1 MCGVMPVIAGV
12 MGFLQYRQ
20 QQEAAGNQASMYRA
34 QAEAAE
40 QNARVENRKQ
50 EQIADQYAQQAEK
63 LRARQRIAAGRASA
77 SAGAAGIASGSGS
90 VLDILSSSEDA
101 YREDQANLL
110 NNQRNDNYA
119 SRVNQSNYLN
129 QAGSY
134 RASAKSVERQA
145 KWNGI
150 STILGTAA
158 SIVTGQS
165 FGGGQSAPAA
175 SPSFGTMTTQAAPS
189 AAWSYNT
196 ATGAG
201 SAVNTSR
208 YGMNGYLRNR
218 WRF

>member
-12 MGFLQYRQ
+12 MGFLQYKQ
-20 QQEAAGNQASMYRA
+20 QQAAASNQASMYRA
-34 QAEAAE
+34 QADAAE

-63 LRARQRIAAGRASA
+63 LRARQRIAAGRANA
-77 SAGAAGIASGSGS
+77 AAGAAGIASGSGS
-90 VLDILSSSEDA
+90 VLDILASSEDA

-110 NNQRNDNYA
+110 SNQRNDNYA
-119 SRVNQSNYLN
+119 SRVTQSNYLN
-129 QAGSY
+129 QAASH
-134 RASAKSVERQA
+134 RASAKNVEAQA

-158 SIVTGQS
+158 SIVSGGS
-165 FGGGQSAPAA
+165 FGGGGGSAAF
-175 SPSFGTMTTQAAPS
+175 SPSFGTVTAQASPS

-196 ATGAG
+196 ATGIGTAT
-201 SAVNTSR
+201 NTSR
-208 YGMNGYLRNR
+208 YGMNGYLKNR